1 MLKLRTVYPYGLNE
15 KVYPIWKDDK
25 SVKGFKSDD
34 DIVEKLFSSLPSLF
48 QRNQTCRHDN
58 RQGIS
63 ASNYKQFIIYLN
75 NYLKD
80 DLPNDS
86 TT

>member
-15 KVYPIWKDDK
+15 KVYPICKDDK
-25 SVKGFKSDD
+25 SVKEFKSDD
-34 DIVEKLFSSLPSLF
+34 DIVEKFFPSLPRLF
-48 QRNQTCRHDN
+48 QKNQTCRHDN
-58 RQGIS
+58 RQRIS
-63 ASNYKQFIIYLN
+63 ASNYKQFVIYLN

-80 DLPNDS
+80 DLPNNS